1 MQFTLVLVNL
11 LCEIRRFYEMYIQQ
25 HTWELSNIAFI
36 TAYEEFQTG
45 NKIYYADFMRNYF
58 KYQFGV
64 VNLRE
69 VLLFTPL

>member
-1 MQFTLVLVNL
+1 
-11 LCEIRRFYEMYIQQ
+11 MYIQQ

-45 NKIYYADFMRNYF
+45 NKLYYADFMRNYF

-64 VNLRE
+64 VNLWE